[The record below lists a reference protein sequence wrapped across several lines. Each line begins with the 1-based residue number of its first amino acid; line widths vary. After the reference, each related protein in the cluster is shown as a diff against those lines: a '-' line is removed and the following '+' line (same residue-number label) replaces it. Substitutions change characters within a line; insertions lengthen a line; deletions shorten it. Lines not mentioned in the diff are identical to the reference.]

1 MAGER
6 RSRAS
11 EVDNLGMSIQRRRRS
26 TVATVTM
33 RDVPIYF
40 GGTGL
45 KVENYENGDLNREV
59 CIIT

>member
-1 MAGER
+1 M
-6 RSRAS
+6 
-11 EVDNLGMSIQRRRRS
+11 
-26 TVATVTM
+26 ATVTM

-45 KVENYENGDLNREV
+45 KWENYENGDLNREVCIMKWENYENGDLNREV